1 MVEGGGQVGR
11 VAGILSEW
19 GAELSAVDILRTLRC
34 RSSALALVGVVGVLI
49 WLGWR
54 ALVGHSADPG
64 PLRTGAVVRMG
75 SIGWVRLHRG
85 HGRWQR
91 AAVGPRWAVD
101 FLQSGLG
108 ASKHARLTLPSHV
121 RAVGRVSESQ
131 GWVPRETRRWRE
143 KRRRVGGGVIV
154 GITLAWRATREEL
167 LVRVVAI
174 S

>member
-1 MVEGGGQVGR
+1 MVERGGWVER
-11 VAGILSEW
+11 VARTLSEW
-19 GAELSAVDILRTLRC
+19 GAELPAVDILRTLRC
-34 RSSALALVGVVGVLI
+34 RSSALALVCFMGVVI

-54 ALVGHSADPG
+54 ALVGHSADTG
-64 PLRTGAVVRMG
+64 PLRTGAVVRMR
-75 SIGWVRLHRG
+75 SIGWIRLHGG

-108 ASKHARLTLPSHV
+108 ASKHARLTLPSYV
-121 RAVGRVSESQ
+121 WAVGRVGESQ
-131 GWVPRETRRWRE
+131 GWVTGETGRWRE

-167 LVRVVAI
+167 LVRVVA
-174 S
+174 SS